1 MISPASFADLNILHS
16 FRFFSSILFFNFFL
30 LFLSGPYVPFLECL
44 FNLPYPF
51 CLVKP
56 FLSFFV
62 KNIKSI
68 SLLNLLIK

>member
-16 FRFFSSILFFNFFL
+16 FRFLVNLFFNFFL

-62 KNIKSI
+62 KKYHSFKKEWY
-68 SLLNLLIK
+68 LFT

>member
-16 FRFFSSILFFNFFL
+16 FRFLVNLFLTFL

-51 CLVKP
+51 CLVKSY
-56 FLSFFV
+56 FHIIL
-62 KNIKSI
+62 
-68 SLLNLLIK
+68 